1 MAAIKRPPP
10 LRVWGGVEEA
20 ATAVDRL
27 AAPHRHR
34 SLGPV
39 RPTSLQRP
47 LRLAPPDGPCFS
59 AARRW
64 TGRLCGR
71 RSTALHAKSNLTLGL
86 TPPAAAGAARRPRLA
101 AMAASGR
108 ALRRSDGTARPWA
121 AGRGKR
127 EGAASPP
134 KSCPA
139 LQALSG
145 PSSRRARPDA
155 ASAMTT
161 MCVSNCLRS
170 CPGDWQG

>member
-34 SLGPV
+34 SLVPV

-47 LRLAPPDGPCFS
+47 LRWAPTDGPCFS

-86 TPPAAAGAARRPRLA
+86 TPPAAAGAARARDAPRWPHPAGRCGDQMGRPGRGPQA
-101 AMAASGR
+101 AESARELLLRPKVA
-108 ALRRSDGTARPWA
+108 RRSKLSLGPRA
-121 AGRGKR
+121 AEHGQT
-127 EGAASPP
+127 
-134 KSCPA
+134 
-139 LQALSG
+139 L
-145 PSSRRARPDA
+145 RAP
-155 ASAMTT
+155 
-161 MCVSNCLRS
+161 
-170 CPGDWQG
+170 